1 MKKYFGDKQF
11 YKSVLT
17 LAIPMVLQNFITNFV
32 NMLDNLMVGA
42 VGTEQMSG
50 VSIANQLVF
59 VFNLA
64 VFGAI
69 SGIGIYTAQ
78 FYGKNDNEGIRNTLR
93 FKLMV
98 SASIAVI
105 AVLIFIAFG
114 DKLITLYLHESDSE
128 GNIELTFSF
137 AKEYLG
143 VIIFGLVPFAISQSV
158 SLTLR
163 ETGQTFVPMTAG
175 FSAVAVN
182 CIFNY
187 LLIFGK
193 FGFPQLG
200 VKGAA
205 IATVM
210 SRFVELTILTVY
222 ALAKKEKHPYFKH
235 LLSSFRIPKALL
247 KQVTLSGMPLML
259 NELFWSAGVS
269 LLNMSYSLFGI
280 DVVAAVSISSTFVNL
295 LNVFFLSLGAATGI
309 IVGSLLGAAKFDEAK
324 STARKL
330 TVFAILVSIVVA
342 VILFSAADFIPR
354 FYNTVET
361 SRRLA
366 SVFIRISALFFP
378 FVSVANT
385 SYFVIR
391 SGGKIWITIV
401 FDSVY
406 QMFLCVPV
414 AFSMFYVFKSTIIV
428 AYFVVIALDVIKASF
443 GVFLMK
449 KGTWLNNLIESE

>member
-42 VGTEQMSG
+42 AGTEQMSG
-50 VSIANQLVF
+50 VSISNQLVF

-78 FYGKNDNEGIRNTLR
+78 YYGKNDNEGIRYTLR
-93 FKLMV
+93 FKLMA
-98 SASIAVI
+98 SAFIAVI
-105 AVLIFIAFG
+105 AVLIFTAFG
-114 DKLITLYLHESDSE
+114 DKLIALYLHDSDSE
-128 GNIELTFSF
+128 GNIELTFGF
-137 AKEYLG
+137 AKDYLR
-143 VIIFGLVPFAISQSV
+143 IIVLGLIPFAVSQSI
-158 SLTLR
+158 SLTFR
-163 ETGQTFVPMTAG
+163 ETGQTLVPMTAG

-210 SRFVELTILTVY
+210 SRFVELGILTVY
-222 ALAKKEKHPYFKH
+222 AVVNKEKYPYFRR
-235 LLSSFRIPKALL
+235 LLSSLRIPKALL

-259 NELFWSAGVS
+259 NELFWSAGIS

-330 TVFAILVSIVVA
+330 TVFSILVSIVVG
-342 VILFSAADFIPR
+342 VILFSVADLIPQL
-354 FYNTVET
+354 YNTVDT
-361 SRRLA
+361 SRHLA
-366 SVFIRISALFFP
+366 SAFIRISALFFP

-391 SGGKIWITIV
+391 SGGKIWITII

-414 AFSMFYVFKSTIIV
+414 AFSMFYVFKTTIFV

-449 KGTWLNNLIESE
+449 KGAWLNNLVESE